1 MKFEFATSLNQN
13 VGSFNTNTNLWT
25 KIYIFKRLIFLG
37 NKNLSSLGALSFLA
51 LWHGVYSGY
60 FICFSLE
67 FVDIETERRWSKRV
81 EPYTKPLYDPKNKSD
96 SKIMILRRL
105 HEFACWFGQT
115 CGLYYAMISFE
126 LLKLDKILIVYNSV
140 YWIGH
145 IVVFTLLFA
154 DMILPRRRAKKSD
167 KIISN
172 ILNEKYINGTT
183 KIKEQ

>member
-1 MKFEFATSLNQN
+1 MKFEFATSLNQI

-105 HEFACWFGQT
+105 HEFACW
-115 CGLYYAMISFE
+115 
-126 LLKLDKILIVYNSV
+126 
-140 YWIGH
+140 
-145 IVVFTLLFA
+145 
-154 DMILPRRRAKKSD
+154 
-167 KIISN
+167 
-172 ILNEKYINGTT
+172 
-183 KIKEQ
+183 